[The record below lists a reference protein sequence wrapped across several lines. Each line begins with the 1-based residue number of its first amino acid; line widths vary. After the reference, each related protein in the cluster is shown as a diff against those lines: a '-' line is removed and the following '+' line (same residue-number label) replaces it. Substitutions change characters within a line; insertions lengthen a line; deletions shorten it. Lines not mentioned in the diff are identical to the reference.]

1 MHVAFERPT
10 KDQARALVAELVSRY
25 AVGAADAERPGSDYV
40 ESQVR
45 VDFLDAFLRAFGWDV
60 ANEDGKVHSRRD
72 VVVEKSTDLGDDDEG
87 VGRPD
92 YTLRHDTRP
101 KHILEAK
108 KPSVRLTQPKPAR
121 QARTY
126 GWSLSLPVAVVS
138 NFSETVFYDAR
149 VEPNSNDDVS
159 VAEMPDGRF
168 AYTEYLDRF
177 DRLWDL
183 LSYESVETDRY
194 KEVFDYEEPPRG
206 QSGFDQ
212 AFLAQLR
219 GWRAALAAD
228 IATHNPALA
237 AEEIGRRTQRLLNA
251 LVFLRVCEDRNIER
265 YQDLLD
271 AARTDQLVQRFRVA
285 DSVYNAG
292 LFSILDETAVAPE
305 TLRSIV
311 GSLYWPNS
319 KYAFGLIQPE
329 ILASIY
335 EQFLGERIEVG
346 PGRSVALVRKPE
358 FTHTGGV
365 VPTPDFI
372 VQALLRETLEPQI
385 ATADPNDIQILT
397 VLDMACGSGVFLVG
411 AFAMLLARY
420 EQLLGPLTLHDRA
433 DIARRHLF
441 GVDIDPEAVE
451 VTRLSILLSA
461 LGDDE
466 IDVTHKRSVLPDL
479 AGNIV
484 VGNSVVDLGFDARFP
499 DAARDP
505 VRRVQ
510 VKPFDW
516 AETFPHILTPAD
528 DPAAGF
534 DVIVGNPPYQRIQT
548 LARYFPD
555 QLAFLQDPH
564 SGFTSSI
571 AFNFDVYMVFIE
583 RGLQLLKQST
593 GRLGLIVPNRIMNAP
608 PGADLRGS
616 LSKRVERIVD
626 FGTCQ
631 VFPGRT
637 TYTCLLIVGNGDGE
651 DVPITTV
658 NDLASW
664 RAGTPAHLQQK
675 PRADLGRDP
684 WTHSDDEALV
694 RSIYERCP
702 RVIADIAEVFV
713 GVQTSADD
721 IYLVQP
727 TPESTADTVVF
738 VDVSGQRREVERTL
752 TRPAIRDRT
761 LIPYDCD
768 PVPDAVALF
777 PYEIDRT
784 GRRPRAVVLD
794 DGALTSGYPK
804 AADYFAAHEV
814 RLKDR
819 SISPDPGDN
828 YWAYGRSQSLTKLE
842 APKIIVRVLSL
853 EPQYAL
859 DTQGLVVPG
868 GGDGGPYYLL
878 RPTDAWQHPIE
889 VLIALLSHPIID
901 AIVATEGRH
910 YRGGYFVH
918 RKAFLVKLPVP
929 DFPSAAADRITDL
942 VQEMHGHIRTLR
954 GETDSEIIGTTRA
967 RIAWLRSEVEDL
979 VSAALGLSVES
990 QNDAI

>member
-1 MHVAFERPT
+1 MAFERPT
-10 KDQARALVAELVSRY
+10 KSQARALVAELVSRY
-25 AVGAADAERPGSDYV
+25 AAGAADAERPGSDYV

-45 VDFLDAFLRAFGWDV
+45 VDYLDAFLRAFGWDV
-60 ANEDGKVHSRRD
+60 ANEAGKVHSRRD
-72 VVVEKSTDLGDDDEG
+72 VVVEKSTDLGDDYEG

-92 YTLRHDTRP
+92 YTLRYDTRP
-101 KHILEAK
+101 KHVVEAK

-126 GWSLSLPVAVVS
+126 GWSLALPVAVIS

-149 VEPNSNDDVS
+149 VEPKVDDGVS

-168 AYTEYLDRF
+168 TYTEYLNRF

-183 LSYESVETDRY
+183 LSYESAETGRY
-194 KEVFDYEEPPRG
+194 EEIYEYEEPPRG

-219 GWRAALAAD
+219 GWRAIVATD
-228 IATHNPALA
+228 IAIHNSDLA

-265 YQDLLD
+265 YQDLLN
-271 AARTDQLVQRFRVA
+271 AARTDQLVQRFRIA

-292 LFSILDETAVAPE
+292 LFSVLDDTAVAPE

-311 GSLYWPNS
+311 SSLYWPNS

-329 ILASIY
+329 ILASVY
-335 EQFLGERIEVG
+335 EQFLGERVEIG
-346 PGRSVALVRKPE
+346 PDGGVALVRKPE
-358 FTHTGGV
+358 ITHTGGV

-372 VQALLRETLEPQI
+372 VQALLSETLEPQI
-385 ATADPNDIQILT
+385 VTADLNDIQALT

-420 EQLLGPLTLHDRA
+420 EQVLGPLTVHNRA
-433 DIARRHLF
+433 DIARRHLY

-451 VTRLSILLSA
+451 VTRLSILLA
-461 LGDDE
+461 VLGDDE
-466 IDVTHKRSVLPDL
+466 IELTHERSVLPEL

-484 VGNSVVDLGFDARFP
+484 VGNSVVDQGFDARFP
-499 DAARDP
+499 DAASDP
-505 VRRVQ
+505 ARRVQ

-516 AETFPHILTPAD
+516 AETFPHILTPSD
-528 DPAAGF
+528 DPGTGF
-534 DVIVGNPPYQRIQT
+534 DIIVGNPPYQRIQT
-548 LARYFPD
+548 LARYLPD

-564 SGFTSSI
+564 SGFTSSV

-583 RGLQLLKQST
+583 RGLQLLKRNS
-593 GRLGLIVPNRIMNAP
+593 GRLGLIVPNRIMKAP
-608 PGADLRGS
+608 PGADLRES
-616 LSKRVERIVD
+616 LGKRIEHIVD

-631 VFPGRT
+631 VFAGRT
-637 TYTCLLIVGNGDGE
+637 TYTCLLIVGNGNGE
-651 DVPITTV
+651 DVPVTMV
-658 NDLASW
+658 DDLASW
-664 RAGTPAHLQQK
+664 RAGAPGHVQQK
-675 PRADLGRDP
+675 ARADLGRNP
-684 WTHSDDEALV
+684 WTYSDDEAMFRGV
-694 RSIYERCP
+694 YERCP
-702 RVIADIAEVFV
+702 RVIADVAEVFV

-721 IYLVQP
+721 VYLIQP
-727 TPESTADTVVF
+727 TTESTADTVVF
-738 VDVSGQRREVERTL
+738 VDVDGQRREIERSL

-761 LIPYDCD
+761 LVPYDRD

-784 GRRPRAVVLD
+784 GRRPKAVVLD
-794 DGALTSGYPK
+794 HATLTSSYPK
-804 AADYFAAHEV
+804 AADYFAVHEA
-814 RLKDR
+814 RLKAR
-819 SISPDPGDN
+819 SVTPDPVDK
-828 YWAYGRSQSLTKLE
+828 YWAYGRSQSLTKLD

-878 RPTDAWQHPIE
+878 RPSDAWQHPVE

-929 DFPSAAADRITDL
+929 DFSAANADRITDL
-942 VQEMHGHIRTLR
+942 VREMHGHIQALR
-954 GETDSEIIGTTRA
+954 GETDSEIVGTTRA

-979 VSAALGLSVES
+979 VSTALGLTLEN
-990 QNDAI
+990 QDDAI